1 MGIRSSIQRA
11 RALSNCIIWAFL
23 LRRRLAR
30 KDHRIHNM
38 KRKSN
43 WGNFQHHLV
52 GIGRP
57 GPNGQDDRLRV
68 VSYKPVNPRKRLVP
82 PPLFEGRV
90 KWGD

>member
-23 LRRRLAR
+23 LIRRLQR
-30 KDHRIHNM
+30 KGYRVYRM
-38 KRKSN
+38 KRKSD

-57 GPNGQDDRLRV
+57 GRNGQDGRVRV
-68 VSYKPVNPRKRLVP
+68 VSYKPTNPKKRLVP
-82 PPLFEGRV
+82 PPLFPGKVR
-90 KWGD
+90 WGD

>member
-11 RALSNCIIWAFL
+11 RALSNCIVFAFL

-30 KDHRIHNM
+30 KGYRVYHM
-38 KRKSN
+38 KRKSD

-57 GPNGQDDRLRV
+57 GRDGQDGRVRV
-68 VSYKPVNPRKRLVP
+68 VSYKPANPRKRLVP
-82 PPLFEGRV
+82 PPMFEGRV
-90 KWGD
+90 RWGD